1 MKRRLTPRDALKSV
15 FTQFTFTLPKK
26 FLSHLL
32 QKKHPS
38 VLVNTWVGSVAN
50 EKGGAS
56 LKFEDPL
63 DDVSTVDT
71 RWTRRM
77 VLRMLELLYYEEQW
91 ERLADVAMRYNVLT
105 Q

>member
-1 MKRRLTPRDALKSV
+1 MFFKTHFSISATS
-15 FTQFTFTLPKK
+15 FLP
-26 FLSHLL
+26 
-32 QKKHPS
+32 QKKHPTA
-38 VLVNTWVGSVAN
+38 LVNTWVGTVVD